1 MITTD
6 HDSKQH
12 QLPCATTAS
21 KQLIFSVLV
30 VQGFS
35 LIGLVLC
42 SIGLRVFLPDVVNGR
57 RSGKAELIMNHDA
70 VSFGYNLKIKYGSA
84 EARGSPGLCAAA
96 CLPRKRVGGCKVNS
110 DGDNP
115 DEKNKAVAEPSA
127 ETADLLHVIGIY

>member
-12 QLPCATTAS
+12 QLPCAT
-21 KQLIFSVLV
+21 
-30 VQGFS
+30 
-35 LIGLVLC
+35 IGLVLC

-57 RSGKAELIMNHDA
+57 RSGKAELIRNHDA

-84 EARGSPGLCAAA
+84 EARGSPGLCAVWVADRSG
-96 CLPRKRVGGCKVNS
+96 CRMSSSKRVGGCKVNS

-115 DEKNKAVAEPSA
+115 DERNKAVAEPSA